1 MADITA
7 ELEQIRNA
15 VYGEEVREA
24 FISALEKI
32 NAEGGGGGGGSYTLS
47 PATANTL
54 GGVKADP
61 KTNNDTVPAKIGS
74 DGKMYVQKYPTSLP
88 ASDVKAWAK
97 ADEKPEYTAKEVGA
111 LPADTQIPEE
121 LPNPYKLIF
130 SGAVTGEY
138 DGSAE
143 KTINIPRSSGGGD
156 YTLPQASADTLGG
169 VKAAAKGSDD
179 TVPAKIGS
187 DGKLYVPKYPT
198 SLPASDVKS
207 WAKADEKPEY
217 TAKEV
222 GALPDSTK
230 IPTKLPN
237 PYKLIFTGAVTGE
250 YDGSGEQTISIPQS
264 SGGGTYTLPQ
274 ASADTLGGIKA
285 DPATEEDTVP
295 ARIGEDGKLYVK
307 PYPEGGGNA
316 DNGVPAG
323 GSAGQMLVKKSNEDN
338 DTEWKTPLTAA
349 EVAEVVM
356 ENYLEIIDSING
368 EAVYTT
374 DDLETDLDTVNG
386 EVI

>member
-88 ASDVKAWAK
+88 ASDVKSWAK
-97 ADEKPEYTAKEVGA
+97 ADEKPEYTAEEVGA
-111 LPADTQIPEE
+111 LPDDTQIPEE

-143 KTINIPRSSGGGD
+143 KTINIPQSSGGGD
-156 YTLPQASADTLGG
+156 YILPQATESTLGG
-169 VKAAAKGSDD
+169 VKAAAKGSGD

-198 SLPASDVKS
+198 SLPASDVKA
-207 WAKADEKPEY
+207 WAKANEKPEY
-217 TAKEV
+217 TAEEV

-250 YDGSGEQTISIPQS
+250 YDGSGEQTINIPQP
-264 SGGGTYTLPQ
+264 SGGGGSSISVDSTLQVQGAAADAKVTGDAIRKERGRIDPIEELLESLQ
-274 ASADTLGGIKA
+274 KTANSGKILIISASGDI
-285 DPATEEDTVP
+285 TV
-295 ARIGEDGKLYVK
+295 GDL
-307 PYPEGGGNA
+307 PEGA
-316 DNGVPAG
+316 
-323 GSAGQMLVKKSNEDN
+323 S
-338 DTEWKTPLTAA
+338 AA

-356 ENYLEIIDSING
+356 ENYLEVIDSVNG

-374 DDLETDLDTVNG
+374 EALEADLDTLNG

>member
-88 ASDVKAWAK
+88 ASDVKSWAK
-97 ADEKPEYTAKEVGA
+97 ADEKPEYTAEEVGA
-111 LPADTQIPEE
+111 LPDDTQIPEE

-143 KTINIPRSSGGGD
+143 KTINIPQSSCGGD
-156 YTLPQASADTLGG
+156 YTLPQATESTLGG
-169 VKAAAKGSDD
+169 VKAATKGSDD

-198 SLPASDVKS
+198 SLPASDVKA
-207 WAKADEKPEY
+207 WAKANEKPEY
-217 TAKEV
+217 QQKRSGLFQTV
-222 GALPDSTK
+222 RRSLQNCQ
-230 IPTKLPN
+230 I
-237 PYKLIFTGAVTGE
+237 LI
-250 YDGSGEQTISIPQS
+250 S
-264 SGGGTYTLPQ
+264 
-274 ASADTLGGIKA
+274 
-285 DPATEEDTVP
+285 
-295 ARIGEDGKLYVK
+295 
-307 PYPEGGGNA
+307 
-316 DNGVPAG
+316 
-323 GSAGQMLVKKSNEDN
+323 
-338 DTEWKTPLTAA
+338 
-349 EVAEVVM
+349 
-356 ENYLEIIDSING
+356 
-368 EAVYTT
+368 
-374 DDLETDLDTVNG
+374 
-386 EVI
+386 

>member
-15 VYGEEVREA
+15 VYGEEVRAA
-24 FISALEKI
+24 FISALVKI
-32 NAEGGGGGGGSYTLS
+32 NEEGGGGSGGGEPYTLPQAS
-47 PATANTL
+47 ADAL
-54 GGVKADP
+54 GGVKADE

-88 ASDVKAWAK
+88 ASDVKDWAK
-97 ADEKPEYTAKEVGA
+97 KDEKPKYTADEVGA
-111 LPADTQIPEE
+111 LPEDTEIPTK
-121 LPNPYKLIF
+121 LPNPHKLKF
-130 SGAVTGEY
+130 TGGVTGEY
-138 DGSAE
+138 DGS
-143 KTINIPRSSGGGD
+143 
-156 YTLPQASADTLGG
+156 
-169 VKAAAKGSDD
+169 
-179 TVPAKIGS
+179 
-187 DGKLYVPKYPT
+187 
-198 SLPASDVKS
+198 
-207 WAKADEKPEY
+207 
-217 TAKEV
+217 KEV
-222 GALPDSTK
+222 
-230 IPTKLPN
+230 
-237 PYKLIFTGAVTGE
+237 
-250 YDGSGEQTISIPQS
+250 TITIPQS
-264 SGGGTYTLPQ
+264 SGGGNYTLPQ
-274 ASADTLGGIKA
+274 ASTDALGGVKA

-307 PYPEGGGNA
+307 PYPESGGNA

>member
-47 PATANTL
+47 PATANAL

-88 ASDVKAWAK
+88 ASDVKSWAK
-97 ADEKPEYTAKEVGA
+97 ANEKPEYTAE
-111 LPADTQIPEE
+111 
-121 LPNPYKLIF
+121 
-130 SGAVTGEY
+130 
-138 DGSAE
+138 
-143 KTINIPRSSGGGD
+143 
-156 YTLPQASADTLGG
+156 
-169 VKAAAKGSDD
+169 
-179 TVPAKIGS
+179 
-187 DGKLYVPKYPT
+187 
-198 SLPASDVKS
+198 
-207 WAKADEKPEY
+207 
-217 TAKEV
+217 EV
-222 GALPDSTK
+222 GALPDSTM

-250 YDGSGEQTISIPQS
+250 YDGSGEQTINIPQPS
-264 SGGGTYTLPQ
+264 DGGGSSISVDSTLQVQGAAADAKVTGDAIRKERGRIDPIEELLESLQ
-274 ASADTLGGIKA
+274 KTANSGKILIISASGDI
-285 DPATEEDTVP
+285 TV
-295 ARIGEDGKLYVK
+295 GDL
-307 PYPEGGGNA
+307 PEGA
-316 DNGVPAG
+316 
-323 GSAGQMLVKKSNEDN
+323 S
-338 DTEWKTPLTAA
+338 AA

-356 ENYLEIIDSING
+356 ENYLEVIDSVNG

-374 DDLETDLDTVNG
+374 EALEADLDTLNG

>member
-1 MADITA
+1 MTDISK
-7 ELEQIRNA
+7 ELEVWRNA
-15 VYGEEVREA
+15 KKGKDVRAAQIALSEKLNNGKLDNNLGEENA
-24 FISALEKI
+24 GKALVVGPDGTVGPGEVS
-32 NAEGGGGGGGSYTLS
+32 GG
-47 PATANTL
+47 
-54 GGVKADP
+54 
-61 KTNNDTVPAKIGS
+61 
-74 DGKMYVQKYPTSLP
+74 
-88 ASDVKAWAK
+88 
-97 ADEKPEYTAKEVGA
+97 
-111 LPADTQIPEE
+111 
-121 LPNPYKLIF
+121 
-130 SGAVTGEY
+130 
-138 DGSAE
+138 
-143 KTINIPRSSGGGD
+143 SGGGA
-156 YTLPQASADTLGG
+156 YTLPQATESTLGG

-198 SLPASDVKS
+198 TLPASDVKS

-222 GALPDSTK
+222 GALPSDTQ
-230 IPTKLPN
+230 IPEELPN
-237 PYKLIFTGAVTGE
+237 PHKLKFTGGVTGE
-250 YDGSGEQTISIPQS
+250 YDGSKEVTITIPQS
-264 SGGGTYTLPQ
+264 SGGGNYTLPQ
-274 ASADTLGGIKA
+274 ASTDALGGVKA

>member
-88 ASDVKAWAK
+88 ASDVKSWAK
-97 ADEKPEYTAKEVGA
+97 ADEKPEYTAEEVGA
-111 LPADTQIPEE
+111 LPDDTQIPEE

-143 KTINIPRSSGGGD
+143 KTINIPQSSGGGD
-156 YTLPQASADTLGG
+156 YILPQASAD
-169 VKAAAKGSDD
+169 A
-179 TVPAKIGS
+179 
-187 DGKLYVPKYPT
+187 
-198 SLPASDVKS
+198 
-207 WAKADEKPEY
+207 
-217 TAKEV
+217 
-222 GALPDSTK
+222 
-230 IPTKLPN
+230 
-237 PYKLIFTGAVTGE
+237 
-250 YDGSGEQTISIPQS
+250 
-264 SGGGTYTLPQ
+264 
-274 ASADTLGGIKA
+274 LGGIKA

-368 EAVYTT
+368 EVVYTT

>member
-1 MADITA
+1 MADITV

-32 NAEGGGGGGGSYTLS
+32 NAEGGGGSGGSYTPS
-47 PATANTL
+47 PATSNTL
-54 GGVKADP
+54 GCVKADP

-97 ADEKPEYTAKEVGA
+97 ADEKPEYTAEEVGA
-111 LPADTQIPEE
+111 LPAETQIPKE
-121 LPNPYKLIF
+121 LPNPHKLIF

-143 KTINIPRSSGGGD
+143 KTINIPQSSGGGD
-156 YTLPQASADTLGG
+156 YILPQATESTLGG
-169 VKAAAKGSDD
+169 VKAAPKGSDD

-198 SLPASDVKS
+198 SLPASDVKA
-207 WAKADEKPEY
+207 WAKANEKPEY
-217 TAKEV
+217 TAEEV

-250 YDGSGEQTISIPQS
+250 YDGSGEQTINIPQPT
-264 SGGGTYTLPQ
+264 GGGGSSISVDSTLQVQGAAADAKVTGDAIRKERGRIDPIEELLESLQ
-274 ASADTLGGIKA
+274 KTANSGKILIISASGDITA
-285 DPATEEDTVP
+285 
-295 ARIGEDGKLYVK
+295 GEL
-307 PYPEGGGNA
+307 PEGA
-316 DNGVPAG
+316 
-323 GSAGQMLVKKSNEDN
+323 S
-338 DTEWKTPLTAA
+338 AA